1 MCSSDLA
8 LANVL
13 AAIEKAHGKGS
24 IMRLDGPSEP
34 VAATPTGSLGLDL
47 ALGVG
52 GYPRGRIIEVF
63 GPEAS
68 GKTTLTLHALA
79 QVQAAGGTAAFV
91 DAEHALDPT
100 YAAALGVQVPK
111 LILSQPDNGEQ
122 ALDIVEMLVRS
133 SAVDMVV
140 VDSVAALAPREEIE
154 GDMTD
159 TQVGMQARMMSKAMR
174 KLTMATSRGNATLI
188 FINQIRQK
196 IGVTFGPTEVTT
208 GEIGRAH
215 V

>member
-1 MCSSDLA
+1 MQVQTENTRETA

-159 TQVGMQARMMSKAMR
+159 TQVGIDRKSTRLNSSHSSVSRMPSSA
-174 KLTMATSRGNATLI
+174 
-188 FINQIRQK
+188 
-196 IGVTFGPTEVTT
+196 
-208 GEIGRAH
+208 
-215 V
+215 